1 MPTISVGGKI
11 VNKYLI
17 HGYNYHPKGLSE
29 YDILKYILRTD
40 YKDYKGGLSV
50 KVVFA
55 STPDQEQ
62 KIMELIEKFYSN
74 VFPLYF
80 TDDDIREFE
89 QQKILHTSTRHF
101 EYFGTL
107 KEAYQVIAGLQTLMA
122 ILESPQ
128 QEDKYEVIF
137 VKNVQILKEF
147 GLSFPF
153 DYSHFCGERLPRND
167 LFSVYAKAAN
177 ELLV

>member
-1 MPTISVGGKI
+1 M
-11 VNKYLI
+11 
-17 HGYNYHPKGLSE
+17 
-29 YDILKYILRTD
+29 
-40 YKDYKGGLSV
+40 

-107 KEAYQVIAGLQTLMA
+107 KEAYQVISGLQTLMA
-122 ILESPQ
+122 ILESPR
-128 QEDKYEVIF
+128 QEDKYEAIF

-153 DYSHFCGERLPRND
+153 DYSHFCSERMPRNG

-177 ELLV
+177 EILV

>member
-1 MPTISVGGKI
+1 MTTISAGGED
-11 VNKYLI
+11 VNKFLI

-62 KIMELIEKFYSN
+62 KIMELIQKFYSN

-128 QEDKYEVIF
+128 QKEKYERIF
-137 VKNVQILKEF
+137 VKNVQTLKEF

-153 DYSHFCGERLPRND
+153 DYSHFCGERTPRND
-167 LFSVYAKAAN
+167 EFSVYAQAAN
-177 ELLV
+177 EILV